1 MLPYDKTELE
11 TLFREPGNENV
22 KAALDELVEVGYLND
37 RGSNDN
43 GGATE

>member
-11 TLFREPGNENV
+11 TLFREPRNEQV
-22 KAALDELVEVGYLND
+22 KALDKLVEVGYLND